1 MGKESPDLQ
10 SLAREIADQL
20 RLLLKTDEYPPI
32 LTVAQA
38 AKMTQL
44 DQHTVYE
51 LIRQGK
57 IPAFKAGRVLRI
69 NRDKLL
75 ELIAEGQQEE
85 WQPRKARLKIAK

>member
-1 MGKESPDLQ
+1 MGRESQDLQ
-10 SLAREIADQL
+10 ILAREIAEQL
-20 RLLLKTDEYPPI
+20 KSLLKADEYPPI

-69 NRDKLL
+69 SRDKLL
-75 ELIAEGQQEE
+75 DLVAAGEHEE
-85 WQPRKARLKIAK
+85 WQPKARLKIAK